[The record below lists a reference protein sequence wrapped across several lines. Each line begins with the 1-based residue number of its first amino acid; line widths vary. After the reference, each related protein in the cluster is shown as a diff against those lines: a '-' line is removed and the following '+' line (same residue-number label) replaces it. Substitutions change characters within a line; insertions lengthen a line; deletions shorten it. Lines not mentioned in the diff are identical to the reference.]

1 MAARPKRML
10 NITRDTGRLIIVTL
24 ITMKIADWIIDS
36 RIGALDR
43 TLGFLYGA
51 ARGILVVAVGLLFFN
66 WLVGVNTPAWIANA
80 KSRPL
85 LESIGA
91 TLEGLLPDDPEN
103 SILKRLSPGEP
114 EAEQGAPAADAPAT
128 QQAPAGTA
136 PSEIAPDEMIR
147 YETQIA
153 PEVQAGVGMA
163 IIRNNRRR
171 LRAEDGPYG
180 RGTQALLYIPQ
191 PVISADADFNR
202 GVSLAEFR
210 HTAGQ
215 RFLLIDRNHD
225 GRLSR
230 DELSPPT
237 EDNRRR

>member
-1 MAARPKRML
+1 MPITLLDGILVGFTLVSAMLAMVRGLSREILSIASWIAAAAAAFFLYPLVLPYVQPYIDNKQVAMVAAA
-10 NITRDTGRLIIVTL
+10 GVVFVVALIIVTL

-66 WLVGVNTPAWIANA
+66 WLGGGNTPAWIANA

-114 EAEQGAPAADAPAT
+114 EAEQGAPATDAPAT
-128 QQAPAGTA
+128 QQAPAETA
-136 PSEIAPDEMIR
+136 PSEIAPDEIVPDEAPMD
-147 YETQIA
+147 A
-153 PEVQAGVGMA
+153 PEEGPADVLPDEAPDESA
-163 IIRNNRRR
+163 PP
-171 LRAEDGPYG
+171 AE
-180 RGTQALLYIPQ
+180 
-191 PVISADADFNR
+191 
-202 GVSLAEFR
+202 
-210 HTAGQ
+210 
-215 RFLLIDRNHD
+215 
-225 GRLSR
+225 
-230 DELSPPT
+230 
-237 EDNRRR
+237 

>member
-1 MAARPKRML
+1 MPITLLDGILVGFTLVSAMLAMVRGLSREILSIASWIAAAAAAFFLYPLVLPYVQPYIDNKQVAMVAAA
-10 NITRDTGRLIIVTL
+10 GVVFVVALIIVTL

-114 EAEQGAPAADAPAT
+114 EAEQGAPATDAPAT
-128 QQAPAGTA
+128 QQAPAETA
-136 PSEIAPDEMIR
+136 PSEIAPDEIVPDEAPMD
-147 YETQIA
+147 A
-153 PEVQAGVGMA
+153 PEEGPADVLPDEAPDESA
-163 IIRNNRRR
+163 PP
-171 LRAEDGPYG
+171 AE
-180 RGTQALLYIPQ
+180 
-191 PVISADADFNR
+191 
-202 GVSLAEFR
+202 
-210 HTAGQ
+210 
-215 RFLLIDRNHD
+215 
-225 GRLSR
+225 
-230 DELSPPT
+230 
-237 EDNRRR
+237 